1 MWSLPLLRHTDVP
14 QRVTENFILSG
25 YRFPDY
31 SLLQCLVSAFRP
43 TNETGNFWTHFLPI
57 FVFAFH
63 FLEIFDWEG
72 APMAGDP
79 FFYPAWTYF
88 IGVFYLLLA
97 SSLAHLLNS
106 MSLIIREICFFVD
119 YGTISAYTVGSSLAY
134 YYYIHPQ
141 AGIPKT
147 GAEALNT
154 SRIHLERVEDPISL
168 SSSSSSSSPSWTSF
182 LLFRPFFE
190 SLYIPCSCLIAIIC
204 VITCC
209 NTRQRWRKY
218 RYAVRTLV
226 FLLPFFISS
235 TPVFYRLLSPSPYP
249 PSSPLPSP
257 YLSSTMASFF
267 YRHCFWLVVSAVFN
281 ISKIPERLSP
291 GKFDIWGH
299 SHQWFHCFTFLSIL
313 DELHMIKVEIR
324 ALLLHPSLILV
335 PSMAP
340 QLPGP
345 TVCSTYGVMLVLQS
359 IIASIIVYFGWCA
372 YQIYAPQQKLLKA
385 H

>member
-1 MWSLPLLRHTDVP
+1 MMWSLPLLRHTDVP
-14 QRVTENFILSG
+14 PRVTENFILSG

-57 FVFAFH
+57 FLFAFH
-63 FLEIFDWEG
+63 FLEIFKWEG
-72 APMAGDP
+72 APNPGDP
-79 FFYPAWTYF
+79 FFYPAWNYF

-97 SSLAHLLNS
+97 SSMAHLLNS

-141 AGIPKT
+141 AGIPNIGV
-147 GAEALNT
+147 GAQNATET
-154 SRIHLERVEDPISL
+154 QSDRGEEP
-168 SSSSSSSSPSWTSF
+168 SSPPPSCTTSSF
-182 LLFRPFFE
+182 YSSLLTLRPFFE
-190 SLYIPCSCLIAIIC
+190 SLYIPCSCLIAIVC

-218 RYAVRTLV
+218 RYIVRTLV

-249 PSSPLPSP
+249 PNSPLPSP
-257 YLSSTMASFF
+257 YPSSTMAAFF

-299 SHQWFHCFTFLSIL
+299 SHQWFHCCTFLSIL

-324 ALLLHPSLILV
+324 ALLLHPSLIPALTT
-335 PSMAP
+335 PP

-345 TVCSTYGVMLVLQS
+345 TLCSTYGVMMLLQGC
-359 IIASIIVYFGWCA
+359 IASVIIWFGWCA
-372 YQIYAPQQKLLKA
+372 YQIYAPEQKRLKV

>member
-14 QRVTENFILSG
+14 PKVTENFILSG

-63 FLEIFDWEG
+63 FLEMFDWEG
-72 APMAGDP
+72 APTPGDP
-79 FFYPAWTYF
+79 FFYPAWNYF
-88 IGVFYLLLA
+88 FGVFYLLLA
-97 SSLAHLLNS
+97 SSMAHLLNS
-106 MSLIIREICFFVD
+106 MSLIMREICFFVD

-141 AGIPKT
+141 AGTPKNGNEIQNDSMMHSEVGEDHSRSFPST
-147 GAEALNT
+147 FYFLNL
-154 SRIHLERVEDPISL
+154 HL
-168 SSSSSSSSPSWTSF
+168 
-182 LLFRPFFE
+182 FFE
-190 SLYIPCSCLIAIIC
+190 NVYIPCSCLVAIIC

-209 NTRQRWRKY
+209 NTRQRWRRY

-235 TPVFYRLLSPSPYP
+235 TPIFYRLLSPSPYP
-249 PSSPLPSP
+249 SSSTVTSP
-257 YLSSTMASFF
+257 YSTTTMATFF
-267 YRHCFWLVVSAVFN
+267 YRHCFWLLMSAVIN

-299 SHQWFHCFTFLSIL
+299 SHQWFHCCTFLSIL

-324 ALLLHPSLILV
+324 ALLLYPSLV
-335 PSMAP
+335 TEPSAP
-340 QLPGP
+340 TQLPGP
-345 TVCSTYGVMLVLQS
+345 NIYTTFGLMMFLQVC
-359 IIASIIVYFGWCA
+359 IASIIAWFGRCA
-372 YQIYAPQQKLLKA
+372 YQIYAPEQKNLKVQ
-385 H
+385 

>member
-63 FLEIFDWEG
+63 FLEIFEWEG
-72 APMAGDP
+72 APTPGDP
-79 FFYPAWTYF
+79 FFYPAWNYF

-147 GAEALNT
+147 EVGAPNASDT
-154 SRIHLERVEDPISL
+154 QPERGELPSL
-168 SSSSSSSSPSWTSF
+168 VSSSPSSSSTS
-182 LLFRPFFE
+182 LLPFCSFFE
-190 SLYIPCSCLIAIIC
+190 TFYIPCSCLVAIIC
-204 VITCC
+204 VMTCC
-209 NTRQRWRKY
+209 NTRQRWRRY

-235 TPVFYRLLSPSPYP
+235 TPVFYRLLSP
-249 PSSPLPSP
+249 LPSP
-257 YLSSTMASFF
+257 PCPTLPAPPPPPTMASFF
-267 YRHCFWLVVSAVFN
+267 YRHCFWLLVSALFN
-281 ISKIPERLSP
+281 ISKVPERFSP
-291 GKFDIWGH
+291 GNFDIWGH
-299 SHQWFHCFTFLSIL
+299 SHQWFHCCTFLSIL
-313 DELHMIKVEIR
+313 DELHMIKVEMR
-324 ALLLHPSLILV
+324 ALLLHPSLVLS
-335 PSMAP
+335 PAAP
-340 QLPGP
+340 PELPGP
-345 TVCSTYGVMLVLQS
+345 TLSSTYGVMMLLQGC
-359 IIASIIVYFGWCA
+359 IASIIIWFGRCA
-372 YQIYAPQQKLLKA
+372 YQIYAPQQKLLKTQ
-385 H
+385 

>member
-1 MWSLPLLRHTDVP
+1 MWSLPLVRHTDVP

-25 YRFPDY
+25 YRFPNY
-31 SLLQCLVSAFRP
+31 SLRQCLASAFCP

-63 FLEIFDWEG
+63 FLEVFTWEG
-72 APMAGDP
+72 APEPSSP
-79 FFYPAWTYF
+79 FFYPFWNYF
-88 IGVFYLLLA
+88 LGVLYLLLA

-141 AGIPKT
+141 AGIPEI
-147 GAEALNT
+147 GFVGQNNSQRERLNT
-154 SRIHLERVEDPISL
+154 DEEAWNSA
-168 SSSSSSSSPSWTSF
+168 SSPT
-182 LLFRPFFE
+182 LFQVFFE
-190 SLYIPCSCLIAIIC
+190 SLYIPSTCLVAIIC
-204 VITCC
+204 VVTCC

-235 TPVFYRLLSPSPYP
+235 APVFYRLLSPSANSASS
-249 PSSPLPSP
+249 SSPHVF
-257 YLSSTMASFF
+257 STMAAFF
-267 YRHCFWLVVSAVFN
+267 YRHCFWLVVSAIFN

-291 GKFDIWGH
+291 GNFDIWGH
-299 SHQWFHCFTFLSIL
+299 SHQWFHCCTFLSIL
-313 DELHMIKVEIR
+313 DELQMIKVEVR
-324 ALLLHPSLILV
+324 ALLLNPALV
-335 PSMAP
+335 LSSVIPP
-340 QLPGP
+340 RLPGP
-345 TVCSTYGVMLVLQS
+345 TLWSTYGVMVLLQGC
-359 IIASIIVYFGWCA
+359 IASVIALFGWQA
-372 YQIYAPQQKLLKA
+372 YQIFAPEQKKLKG